1 MDCALLFM
9 SFVAP
14 LNGRFSRTGTSSTS
28 SNTTSSLSANLT
40 QITNL
45 SNAWQLDPANLTQQF
60 GLHVYGSGASTG
72 LIVES
77 GSDQVTSRMP
87 MLTLLAGV
95 FLFVDH
101 SCYACVH
108 MFTTAAAAHTASKA
122 SMPHGIIKPV
132 YTSSRL
138 SVVYISC
145 RVCHLRVA
153 TTRPCWIHTTSSPKY
168 HLLAS
173 ANSPKL

>member
-1 MDCALLFM
+1 M

-14 LNGRFSRTGTSSTS
+14 LNGRFSCTGTSSTS

-45 SNAWQLDPANLTQQF
+45 TNAWQLDPANLTQQF

-87 MLTLLAGV
+87 AYFACRH
-95 FLFVDH
+95 FL
-101 SCYACVH
+101 
-108 MFTTAAAAHTASKA
+108 
-122 SMPHGIIKPV
+122 
-132 YTSSRL
+132 
-138 SVVYISC
+138 
-145 RVCHLRVA
+145 VC
-153 TTRPCWIHTTSSPKY
+153 
-168 HLLAS
+168 
-173 ANSPKL
+173 